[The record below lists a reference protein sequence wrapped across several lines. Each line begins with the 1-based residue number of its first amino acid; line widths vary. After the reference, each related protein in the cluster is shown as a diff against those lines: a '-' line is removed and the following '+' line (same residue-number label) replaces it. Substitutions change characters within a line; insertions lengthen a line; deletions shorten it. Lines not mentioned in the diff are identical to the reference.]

1 MAALSSMRGLSFGI
15 VAYDMAS
22 GAMLKANSTMRAM
35 SATADKMGA
44 TMPLA
49 FGAMM
54 AGAAGAGLGIMG
66 LKKAFSTIDPA
77 TEFGLAMER
86 VGIVTRSTGQEFEDL
101 KSMVQRLGLE
111 TEFTATEVAGASQI
125 LAQAGFTSKEL
136 SDGLA
141 EATLNLTSASGGMIT
156 AAEAGGTLAT
166 TFKVFGGQFQN
177 QAKNVS
183 LMGDAMTRMTQMTKL
198 QFTDLERGF
207 AGISGEAR
215 IFQQDFFEVIAMM
228 GAASNAGFGAAAGA
242 NALRISMRN
251 LIGNTGRF
259 EELTGKKVTEGGRFK
274 SFLTVVDDM
283 NEAWAR
289 TGADIEQRTAD
300 IMNIFTKRGL
310 RGIGI
315 IEYATA
321 VNETTGELLRGTD
334 AVRYWAEEARK
345 AMGAMAKAADRIRR
359 TFWGTLKRISGGL
372 INLAIIIGG
381 TVIPWMSKYAEAFF
395 KATVVMNEFAI
406 AHKGLV
412 KWLFVAFTLMS
423 ALVTVAGSLA
433 LVAGGV
439 LLVVGALQLMGYW
452 EGIVTVSTFWLGVAQ
467 AALNGHM
474 AEANLLYYAAS
485 QRLRILWLR
494 MLPITTTLGALA
506 VFAAG
511 AVVHFAAMIT
521 IWKKWAGV
529 AKAVVG
535 ASEPL
540 KTTLEALGML
550 LSNNFRITDDM
561 MKRMKSQGV
570 VGIVTKIGSAFLWI
584 SKFVKQVPK
593 AISLLGIVVKKAF
606 GKGTIFNII
615 AEGFGGAFI
624 DAMKLVLG
632 EISLANFLDTLMVR
646 FHSMKEKIREAFGRV
661 LETILGGQ
669 NPQFQRAMD
678 SMVEN
683 LVMALRSSV
692 GLTSV
697 VAQLTVLGA
706 VIGYT
711 LGGAIMKGI
720 VLGLWDN
727 RWALINVLLDITMWM
742 LNQTSNIGLDYAT
755 SMIKMLTGDRVD
767 ASVPGEASQ
776 KYQKMARGAVLGV
789 GEAGDKAV
797 SEHIHLSIDG
807 REIALAVRNYLSSEV
822 DRLGASKATQ
832 RSGTGAGTDAL
843 PAPSSSGVY

>member
-412 KWLFVAFTLMS
+412 KW
-423 ALVTVAGSLA
+423 
-433 LVAGGV
+433 
-439 LLVVGALQLMGYW
+439 
-452 EGIVTVSTFWLGVAQ
+452 
-467 AALNGHM
+467 
-474 AEANLLYYAAS
+474 
-485 QRLRILWLR
+485 
-494 MLPITTTLGALA
+494 
-506 VFAAG
+506 
-511 AVVHFAAMIT
+511 
-521 IWKKWAGV
+521 
-529 AKAVVG
+529 
-535 ASEPL
+535 
-540 KTTLEALGML
+540 
-550 LSNNFRITDDM
+550 
-561 MKRMKSQGV
+561 
-570 VGIVTKIGSAFLWI
+570 
-584 SKFVKQVPK
+584 
-593 AISLLGIVVKKAF
+593 
-606 GKGTIFNII
+606 
-615 AEGFGGAFI
+615 
-624 DAMKLVLG
+624 
-632 EISLANFLDTLMVR
+632 
-646 FHSMKEKIREAFGRV
+646 
-661 LETILGGQ
+661 
-669 NPQFQRAMD
+669 
-678 SMVEN
+678 
-683 LVMALRSSV
+683 
-692 GLTSV
+692 
-697 VAQLTVLGA
+697 
-706 VIGYT
+706 
-711 LGGAIMKGI
+711 
-720 VLGLWDN
+720 
-727 RWALINVLLDITMWM
+727 
-742 LNQTSNIGLDYAT
+742 
-755 SMIKMLTGDRVD
+755 
-767 ASVPGEASQ
+767 
-776 KYQKMARGAVLGV
+776 
-789 GEAGDKAV
+789 
-797 SEHIHLSIDG
+797 
-807 REIALAVRNYLSSEV
+807 
-822 DRLGASKATQ
+822 
-832 RSGTGAGTDAL
+832 
-843 PAPSSSGVY
+843 